1 MHIHATNIVR
11 GMVSSCHF
19 INNKIGQGIMAIVM
33 LVTLSACVTN
43 PNSDGYIST
52 YQAKALH
59 PQINVNDYQPISVV
73 EIASQGFIALHSHLP
88 IGTRLKI
95 VNPRTQYEIIVV
107 VAGKPKARQSKGLAL
122 SHAAA
127 RKLGLNPRRNNQ
139 VLYQA
144 LPRKAPYKYAQK
156 SMPNHVK
163 QVTKQSILQTATMPP
178 ANTVTQTYLGKASYY
193 AHKFHGRT
201 TANGETYD
209 MHAMTCAHK
218 SLPFNTKVRVTN
230 RNNGRSIVLRV
241 NDRGPFKK
249 GRIVD
254 VSYGAAKKLGMI
266 QRGIVPVK
274 VEVLL
279 EDTGTRV

>member
-1 MHIHATNIVR
+1 MNADRTHR
-11 GMVSSCHF
+11 FQGMMVAAYLWLR
-19 INNKIGQGIMAIVM
+19 KPLLGVLIVM
-33 LVTLSACVTN
+33 VVATQAACVAPVN
-43 PNSDGYIST
+43 NHQAALQ
-52 YQAKALH
+52 QAKMLHPYQSNRYQPVSVTEVAAQGFVALH
-59 PQINVNDYQPISVV
+59 AY
-73 EIASQGFIALHSHLP
+73 LP

-95 VNPRTQYEIIVV
+95 VNPQTQYEIIVV
-107 VAGKPKARQSKGLAL
+107 VSGKPTARQASAMAL
-122 SHAAA
+122 SHVAA
-127 RKLGLNPRRNNQ
+127 RKLGLNPRRSHQ
-139 VLYQA
+139 VLYRV
-144 LPRKAPYKYAQK
+144 LPKKSPYKHTINEQYQR
-156 SMPNHVK
+156 PL
-163 QVTKQSILQTATMPP
+163 QSIKQPDILSSVLTPLSP
-178 ANTVTQTYLGKASYY
+178 KVVNTYLGKASYY